1 VNLECTFARNPGVI
15 ARRIAGETILVP
27 VNHRASEMAL
37 FTLNE
42 VGTFVWER
50 LDGARPLSSITGE
63 LEAIFDV
70 EALRVSADVL
80 EFVDQLEQVGCALDV
95 GPLSF
100 EAGKRSGLRNDEGNP
115 APHPGAVDS
124 RHGIHR
130 THHALQSP
138 LCPRLLRK

>member
-1 VNLECTFARNPGVI
+1 VNLESTFSRNPEVA
-15 ARRIAGETILVP
+15 ARRVAEETILVP
-27 VNHRASEMAL
+27 TSRCADERVL

-50 LDGARPLSSITGE
+50 LDGLRSLSLITE
-63 LEAIFDV
+63 EIVATFAV
-70 EALRVSADVL
+70 ETRRAAADVL